1 MKKAAKGFLIAG
13 PIIALAPAV
22 LALVLVQFCPGGA
35 SGANEGNCGA
45 AALPWLLFLS
55 IPFGILL
62 VLVGAILMIVAAA
75 TSSSTPKPQPDP
87 AGPVEP
93 PQAES

>member
-1 MKKAAKGFLIAG
+1 MGLKKAAKRFLIAG

-35 SGANEGNCGA
+35 SSANESNCSA
-45 AALPWLLFLS
+45 AALPWLLILS

-62 VLVGAILMIVAAA
+62 FIAGTILLIIAAA
-75 TSSSTPKPQPDP
+75 RSSSAPKPEPF
-87 AGPVEP
+87 EP
-93 PQAES
+93 PQDQD